1 MNCSFYKSIRRL
13 GILSLAGLW
22 VLNSTHAGEKIHFSD
37 SPGQVDVPKPT
48 TRDERISNRFGKS
61 PSSVPQADIPV
72 EMAPAATRQ
81 SANPLMSQKLEEY
94 LDKKRNWMF
103 IDPKAKDKDKDQF
116 GSDKNLQANEIS
128 LDPEKKKPKTVQ
140 EQFYEHPSDNLAL
153 RKKNSST
160 KENSDSD
167 KDELDIDQ
175 KGDNERS
182 SSLAPEL
189 SLGSLLR
196 QNERTDGVLRTVGEL
211 SRANA
216 LQSFFPEPSESA
228 RKADREREVKQ
239 HDEEFAKIIAPRSSV
254 STYSGSSDPVNT
266 QSDATRVEANPFAPR
281 RGFAGYNTTPASEP
295 SQGFSAASSIPRGGS
310 SESFASGV
318 PSAPSFSSP
327 SSFSAAPA
335 ASFQPERKPIFFTP
349 PHRQF

>member
-1 MNCSFYKSIRRL
+1 MSCSFYKSIRRL
-13 GILSLAGLW
+13 GVLSLAGLW
-22 VLNSTHAGEKIHFSD
+22 VLNSAHAGEKIHFSD

-61 PSSVPQADIPV
+61 PTSVPQADIPV
-72 EMAPAATRQ
+72 EMAPTTTRQ
-81 SANPLMSQKLEEY
+81 SANPLLSQKLEEY

-103 IDPKAKDKDKDQF
+103 IDPKAKDKDQF
-116 GSDKNLQANEIS
+116 GSGQNLQANEIS
-128 LDPEKKKPKTVQ
+128 LDAEKKKPKTVQ

-153 RKKNSST
+153 HKKNSST
-160 KENSDSD
+160 KESSDSD
-167 KDELDIDQ
+167 KDDLDGDQ
-175 KGDNERS
+175 KGDNGRS

-216 LQSFFPEPSESA
+216 MQSFIPEPSDSA
-228 RKADREREVKQ
+228 RKADRQRELKQ
-239 HDEEFAKIIAPRSSV
+239 HDEEFARIIAPRSSV
-254 STYSGSSDPVNT
+254 STYSGSTDPVNT

-281 RGFAGYNTTPASEP
+281 RGFAGYNSAPASEP
-295 SQGFSAASSIPRGGS
+295 SQSFSAASSIPRGGS

-318 PSAPSFSSP
+318 PSASSFSAP
-327 SSFSAAPA
+327 SSFSATPAP
-335 ASFQPERKPIFFTP
+335 SFQPERKPIFFTP